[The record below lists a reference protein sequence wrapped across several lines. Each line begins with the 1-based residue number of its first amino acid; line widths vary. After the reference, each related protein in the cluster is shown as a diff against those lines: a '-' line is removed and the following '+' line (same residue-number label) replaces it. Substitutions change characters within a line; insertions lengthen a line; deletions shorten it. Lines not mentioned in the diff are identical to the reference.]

1 MVFCGVSEGLNNVFN
16 ADSCVVGVASMLRL
30 GLVGCG
36 SISYEH
42 VRRLS
47 ILDEGEVCIAAL
59 CDIVLENAERLR
71 VYANRFR
78 NLTPDPIPRENLFS
92 DYRGMLDSVDLDA
105 VIVCTPHTLHY
116 EHVMEALR
124 RGLHVLV
131 EKPMAVSLREAEEMA
146 SEASRRNLVLAIGYQ
161 RHFDPVYTYV
171 RNLVLSGDLGDP
183 HFVVAT
189 LYQNLIAAG
198 RWYLDPKLSGGG
210 QLKASGT
217 HLVDLV
223 LWITEREPVRVKAL
237 MDRCG
242 TDVDLYIAIAAEL
255 SGGILASIAISGAA
269 PGRTAAVDEEFR
281 LWCSKGAVHVYGGR
295 IYVQNRDGDTTMVDR
310 GRLPRI
316 TSNPDV
322 NFVRAIL
329 GKEECLVPAR
339 YGVWATKFE
348 DMAYADVGKPIPSRL
363 KLE

>member
-1 MVFCGVSEGLNNVFN
+1 
-16 ADSCVVGVASMLRL
+16 MLKL
-30 GLVGCG
+30 GFIGCG

-47 ILDEGEVCIAAL
+47 ILDEGEACIKAL
-59 CDIVLENAERLR
+59 CDVKLENAEKLR
-71 VYANRFR
+71 IYANRFR
-78 NLTPDPIPRENLFS
+78 NTTADPIPRENIFM
-92 DYRGMLDSVDLDA
+92 DYREMLDSVELDA
-105 VIVCTPHTLHY
+105 VIICTPHTMHY
-116 EHVMEALR
+116 EHVMESLK

-146 SEASRRNLVLAIGYQ
+146 SEASRRSLVLAVGYQ

-171 RNLVLSGDLGDP
+171 RDMVLGGKLGDP
-183 HFVVAT
+183 HFIVAT

-217 HLVDLV
+217 HLVDLI
-223 LWITEREPVRVKAL
+223 LWITEREPVKVKAL

-255 SGGILASIAISGAA
+255 SGGVLASIAISGAA
-269 PGRTAAVDEEFR
+269 PGTTASVDEEFR
-281 LWCSKGAVHVYGGR
+281 LWCSRGAIFVLNGR
-295 IYVQNRDGDTTMVDR
+295 VYVQDRSGDTTMIDR

-316 TSNPDV
+316 ASNPDL
-322 NFVRAIL
+322 NFV
-329 GKEECLVPAR
+329 
-339 YGVWATKFE
+339 
-348 DMAYADVGKPIPSRL
+348 
-363 KLE
+363 

>member
-1 MVFCGVSEGLNNVFN
+1 MIK
-16 ADSCVVGVASMLRL
+16 L
-30 GLVGCG
+30 GFIGCG

-42 VRRLS
+42 IRRLS
-47 ILDEGEVCIAAL
+47 ILEYGEACIVAL
-59 CDIVLENAERLR
+59 CDIIPENAEKLR

-78 NLTPDPIPRENLFS
+78 NITSEQIPSEHLFT
-92 DYRGMLDSVDLDA
+92 DYREMLDSVELDA

-116 EHVMEALR
+116 EHVMECLR
-124 RGLHVLV
+124 RDLHVLV

-146 SEASRRNLVLAIGYQ
+146 SEASKRNLVLAVGYQ
-161 RHFDPVYTYV
+161 RHFDPAYTYV
-171 RNLVLSGDLGDP
+171 RNMVLNRSLGDP
-183 HFVVAT
+183 HFIVAT
-189 LYQNLIAAG
+189 LYQNLLAAG

-217 HLVDLV
+217 HLVDLI
-223 LWITEREPVRVKAL
+223 LWVTEREPVRVKAL

-255 SGGILASIAISGAA
+255 SGGVLASIAISGAA
-269 PGRTAAVDEEFR
+269 PGMTASVDEEFR
-281 LWCSKGAVHVYGGR
+281 LWCSKGAIFVLGGR
-295 IYVQNRDGDTTMVDR
+295 VYIQDRSGDTTIIDR

-316 TSNPDV
+316 ASNPDV
-322 NFVRAIL
+322 NFVRSIL
-329 GKEECLVPAR
+329 GREECLVPAR

-348 DMAYADVGKPIPSRL
+348 DMAYADVGIPIPSRL

>member
-1 MVFCGVSEGLNNVFN
+1 
-16 ADSCVVGVASMLRL
+16 MLRL
-30 GLVGCG
+30 GLIGCG

-42 VRRLS
+42 IRRLS
-47 ILDEGEVCIAAL
+47 ILDEGEACIRAL
-59 CDIVLENAERLR
+59 CDVKLENAEKLR
-71 VYANRFR
+71 IYANRFR
-78 NLTPDPIPRENLFS
+78 NITLDPIPKENIFT
-92 DYRGMLDSVDLDA
+92 DYREMLDSIELDA

-116 EHVMEALR
+116 EHVMESLK

-146 SEASRRNLVLAIGYQ
+146 SEASRKGLILAIGYQ

-171 RNLVLSGDLGDP
+171 RNTVLSGKFGNP
-183 HFVVAT
+183 HFIVAT

-217 HLVDLV
+217 HLVDLI

-255 SGGILASIAISGAA
+255 SGGVLASIAISGAA
-269 PGRTAAVDEEFR
+269 PGMTASVDEEFR
-281 LWCSKGAVHVYGGR
+281 LWCSKGAIFVLGGR
-295 IYVQNRDGDTTMVDR
+295 VYVQDRSGDTTIIDR

-316 TSNPDV
+316 ASNPDI

-329 GKEECLVPAR
+329 GKEECLVPAK

-348 DMAYADVGKPIPSRL
+348 DMAYADVGIPIPSRL